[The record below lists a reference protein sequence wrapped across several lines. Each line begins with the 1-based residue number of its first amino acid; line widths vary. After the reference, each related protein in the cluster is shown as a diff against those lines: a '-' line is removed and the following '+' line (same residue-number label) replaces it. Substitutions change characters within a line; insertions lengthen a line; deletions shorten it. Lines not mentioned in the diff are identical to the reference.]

1 MMQKKKN
8 ILVAISGGVD
18 SAVALHLLKSEGYDV
33 SSATLVLC
41 ENGEGEAECAKELA
55 KNMGVSHTSY
65 EYKDKFYD
73 EIIKDFAN
81 TYAVGD
87 TPNPCVLCNRKIK
100 FGILCEKAKEEN
112 FDFVATG
119 HYAICEYSE
128 KYARKVIKKAKDLKK
143 DQSYML
149 WQLTRKQID
158 MCRFPLGEYTKDE
171 VRKIA
176 EDCGFVNA
184 RKKDSQDICFI
195 PDGDYAKVVEN
206 VLGKSFPEGDFVTED
221 GKILGKHKG
230 IIRYTTGQRKGLGL
244 SLPAPLYVKEKRMDE
259 NLVVLCPEEN
269 LFTNELIAK
278 DVVFQAIDTIDSP
291 IRAKVKPRYSS
302 KEAEASVSLLPDGRM
317 KVIFDEKQRA
327 VTPGQSAVVYD
338 QDGVILCGGIIC

>member
-1 MMQKKKN
+1 MMKQQKK

-18 SAVALHLLKSEGYDV
+18 SAVALHLMKNEGFDV
-33 SSATLVLC
+33 SSATLILC
-41 ENGEGEAECAKELA
+41 ESGEGEAVYAKELA
-55 KNMGVSHTSY
+55 RNMGVSHTSY
-65 EYKDKFYD
+65 EYKDRFYN

-81 TYAVGD
+81 TYASGD

-112 FDFVATG
+112 IDLVATG
-119 HYAICEYSE
+119 HYAICEYSD
-128 KYARKVIKKAKDLKK
+128 KYGRKVIKKAKDTKK

-149 WQLTRKQID
+149 WQLNRSQID

-171 VRKIA
+171 VREIA
-176 EDCGFVNA
+176 GQNGFVNA

-195 PDGDYAKVVEN
+195 PDGNYAKVVED
-206 VLGKSFPEGDFVTED
+206 VLGKSFPDGDFVNED
-221 GKILGKHKG
+221 GKVLGRHKG

-269 LFTNELIAK
+269 LFTQELIAK
-278 DVVFQAIDTIDSP
+278 DVVFQAIDTIDEP

-302 KEAEASVSLLPDGRM
+302 KEADALVSLMPDGRIRA
-317 KVIFDEKQRA
+317 VFDEKQRA

-338 QDGVILCGGIIC
+338 DEGVILCGGIIC